1 MSEEIK
7 SSEVESPAVDQP
19 VQDDEKETASVSR
32 RTHIL
37 KAAAHPADQQPDQVS
52 APEEAPAVQPETETA
67 DDKSGK
73 ELPQKEWYVVNTYAG
88 HENRVKENLEQ
99 RRVSMGLEDYLLNI
113 IVAEETEIDYKN
125 GKKVE
130 KVKNLYPGYI
140 FVEMIMTDE
149 AWYIVRNTPGVTGFI
164 GSSGGGAKPFP
175 VGGAE
180 IEMILHKMGLSKTKT
195 VVDFK
200 VGDRVRIQSGPFLNV
215 DGVVDAM
222 NDDAETAS
230 VLIIMLGRQ
239 TSTEISYADLKKI
252 D

>member
-1 MSEEIK
+1 MTELKNEKVNQEEQ
-7 SSEVESPAVDQP
+7 EDTAEAVPAH
-19 VQDDEKETASVSR
+19 TR
-32 RTHIL
+32 IL
-37 KAAAHPADQQPDQVS
+37 KAAPGQKIPTVEDDYVPAPRPQSD
-52 APEEAPAVQPETETA
+52 EATVADEDKPTDET
-67 DDKSGK
+67 K
-73 ELPQKEWYVVNTYAG
+73 KEWYVVNTYAG

-99 RRVSMGLEDYLLNI
+99 RRITMGLEDKLLNI

-140 FVEMIMTDE
+140 FVEMIMTDM

-175 VGGAE
+175 VAQSE

-200 VGDRVRIQSGPFLNV
+200 VGQRVRIQSGPFANM
-215 DGVVDAM
+215 DGTVDAM
-222 NDDAETAS
+222 DDDNETAK
-230 VLIIMLGRQ
+230 VLIIMFGHE
-239 TSTEISYADLKKI
+239 TSTEVSYADLKKI